1 MMEKVIATG
10 KTVEEAVNS
19 ALEKLGTTKENV
31 EVIVIQ
37 QPGKRLFGLMG
48 KKDAVVQVE
57 IIQRE
62 VNPINE
68 AKKFLSD
75 VFQSINLSVQI
86 EQLNQKEHILFN
98 LVGRD
103 LGVLI
108 GRRGQTLDSLQY
120 LVNVVANKYTKDSKV
135 RIILDAENYRSRRKQ
150 TLERLANR
158 LAEKVVR
165 TGRDVVLEPM
175 TPLERKI
182 IHTKLQNHPRVQTY
196 SQGEEPYRK
205 IVITKK

>member
-1 MMEKVIATG
+1 MEKVIATG